1 MHTRKIFAKG
11 ATLPGK
17 REYSQMVRAVSRKT
31 NVAATTAKAFLIGGS
46 ICLIGEILRQM
57 LLRVLGDETA
67 AGTWVSVILVFCSA
81 LLTGLGLYEK
91 IAKHGGAGT
100 LVPITGFA
108 NAVSSAAV
116 EAQTEGL
123 ILGVGAKIFTI
134 AGPVLLYGTA
144 AAAVYGVILWLAG
157 QTGC

>member
-1 MHTRKIFAKG
+1 MHTRKIYARG
-11 ATLPGK
+11 ASLPEK
-17 REYSQMVRAVSRKT
+17 QEYSRMVRAVSRKT

-57 LLRVLGDETA
+57 LIRVLGDETA

-157 QTGC
+157 

>member
-1 MHTRKIFAKG
+1 
-11 ATLPGK
+11 
-17 REYSQMVRAVSRKT
+17 VRAVSRKT

-157 QTGC
+157 